1 MAIDA
6 ILMYVLVIVLT
17 VMMLVGLATVL
28 AMAVSYLR
36 RKLEWH
42 RLTSIDVATPER
54 LHLHG
59 RYGPARP
66 AGDVDPLHRGEVPQT
81 PAADILLDGF
91 GQAHGFPVRRRRRR
105 TTRMP

>member
-1 MAIDA
+1 MPLDLVLI
-6 ILMYVLVIVLT
+6 YVLVSLLAAMAV
-17 VMMLVGLATVL
+17 VGLATVV

-42 RLTSIDVATPER
+42 RLISIDVATPER
-54 LHLHG
+54 LHMHG

-66 AGDVDPLHRGEVPQT
+66 AGDVDPLHRGERPLT
-81 PAADILLDGF
+81 PAADILIDGF
-91 GQAHGFPVRRRRRR
+91 GQPHGFPVRRRHHR